1 MAMKEG
7 YSTESIIIMYGMA
20 WSTHYSLVP
29 LANFKLT
36 GWLAH
41 KNIPSFSIS
50 FFPVS
55 VDRSWG
61 RNPFSACS
69 ISFFVLF
76 GLFSR
81 MNDPNQIKTNQI
93 KSNQIKSIHPTLQNF
108 DITELLTVT
117 CTGTINFGFGFYLIL
132 EWCNARM
139 QCNAMQTSS
148 QFQRKILF
156 DDLNLPSFK
165 ENKKNEYYT
174 LVANILF

>member
-1 MAMKEG
+1 MV
-7 YSTESIIIMYGMA
+7 YSLL
-20 WSTHYSLVP
+20 LVP

-81 MNDPNQIKTNQI
+81 MNDPNQIKSNQI
-93 KSNQIKSIHPTLQNF
+93 KSNQINPSNAAKFRYHRVINCDVYWYNKFWFWILF
-108 DITELLTVT
+108 DSWMMQ
-117 CTGTINFGFGFYLIL
+117 CK
-132 EWCNARM
+132 NAM

-148 QFQRKILF
+148 QFQRRILF